1 MRLARECEA
10 ECLDRGGRSRASGLP
25 LAGVGEPGRE
35 ESDER
40 RSCRSQRQSLVF
52 ARRNKH
58 RNVHIHADFPV
69 PEVCEW
75 LHPSTAVSS
84 HAGCDGLIDVL
95 MRVAVFYYYHSS
107 LGGRI
112 DDMEQEAHA
121 RRGDGFWLF
130 GYTMLFLAPSLILFS
145 IGLLFV
151 ASVWLALW
159 LVYLIFVFRYLP
171 KVQTPP
177 ATQQKAT

>member
-1 MRLARECEA
+1 MREDLAA
-10 ECLDRGGRSRASGLP
+10 ANVNRSY
-25 LAGVGEPGRE
+25 
-35 ESDER
+35 
-40 RSCRSQRQSLVF
+40 SLVATNIATF
-52 ARRNKH
+52 TFMLIFLYPKFVNGS
-58 RNVHIHADFPV
+58 IHPLLFQATLV
-69 PEVCEW
+69 AMG
-75 LHPSTAVSS
+75 LSTFSCVF
-84 HAGCDGLIDVL
+84 
-95 MRVAVFYYYHSS
+95 AVFYYYHSS